1 MLCERT
7 GSGEHLIEHIEVKD
21 AEALQQLD
29 PHRLRFPTKRIDFH
43 ADKWTY
49 YFLDKEEL
57 DFLNKVR
64 VDDMPKIG
72 TYADVE
78 VGITTGSNGYF
89 TVPQGVVD
97 MYQLHE
103 YARPMVGRSV
113 QVNSLCF
120 TKADW
125 QQNLANGAKANLLVF
140 TPGAKENGNEGTK
153 AYIENG
159 EQQGINKNKLTFPQ
173 NPE

>member
-1 MLCERT
+1 M
-7 GSGEHLIEHIEVKD
+7 
-21 AEALQQLD
+21 
-29 PHRLRFPTKRIDFH
+29 HRLHREVSISCDFID
-43 ADKWTY
+43 
-49 YFLDKEEL
+49 
-57 DFLNKVR
+57 KVR

-113 QVNSLCF
+113 QVIGV
-120 TKADW
+120 D
-125 QQNLANGAKANLLVF
+125 AKR
-140 TPGAKENGNEGTK
+140 GQG
-153 AYIENG
+153 YISA
-159 EQQGINKNKLTFPQ
+159 LP
-173 NPE
+173 